1 VARTVDFIWQ
11 ERTVSENENEQAQG
25 TSLGAWM
32 AQDGLRYEAL
42 ENPSEALARAVMRG
56 LFSYN
61 TTKIGESHYARL
73 GVFAYDG
80 VDTDAES
87 GEQRTPI
94 GGLVGDLV
102 WDWLHIDAL
111 WVDARYRG
119 RGVGGALMRHAEE
132 TARAQGIVN
141 VHLETTSFQA
151 LPFYQKLGYEVF
163 AELPDKPKGAS
174 WYYLKKLGEPA

>member
-1 VARTVDFIWQ
+1 M
-11 ERTVSENENEQAQG
+11 SENENEQARG
-25 TSLGAWM
+25 APLGAWV
-32 AQDGLRYEAL
+32 AQDGLRFEAL

-61 TTKIGESHYARL
+61 TTKIGESHYAQL
-73 GVFAYDG
+73 GIFAYDG
-80 VDTDAES
+80 VETVETGADN
-87 GEQRTPI
+87 GEQRALI

-111 WVDARYRG
+111 WVDERYRG